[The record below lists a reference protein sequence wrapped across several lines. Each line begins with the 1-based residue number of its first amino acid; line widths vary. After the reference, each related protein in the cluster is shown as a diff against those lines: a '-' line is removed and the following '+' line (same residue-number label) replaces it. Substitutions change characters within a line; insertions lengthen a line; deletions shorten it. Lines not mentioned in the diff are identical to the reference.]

1 MSGAGAA
8 PPPDNTQGPSVGS
21 LIRSRRAVR
30 RFKPGLVPDADVN
43 EVLEAG
49 RWAPSPA
56 NRQPARFI
64 WVKSASVK
72 RELQQLAK
80 ESKEL
85 SAYWDPIFRPDGSS
99 GRVNDLETP
108 EVIAVLADPTK
119 SLTNVHADNGFE
131 WAAAM
136 SIYAMWLRAHS
147 LGYGGVFVQ
156 HWITEKAKKIL
167 NVPLSW
173 TFLGTFT
180 FGYAAETPT
189 VDRLPL
195 DQLVSID
202 RYPGRPRTCRAP
214 SASPSAPPID
224 PRQCLLWS

>member
-1 MSGAGAA
+1 MSVDVRGSIGA
-8 PPPDNTQGPSVGS
+8 
-21 LIRSRRAVR
+21 LIRTRRAVR
-30 RFKPGLVPDADVN
+30 AFKSGMIPDADVN
-43 EVLEAG
+43 EILEAA

-64 WVKSASVK
+64 WVKSSSIK
-72 RELQQLAK
+72 RELQELAK

-108 EVIAVLADPTK
+108 EVIAVLADPAK
-119 SLTNVHADNGFE
+119 SLTNIHADNGFE

-173 TFLGTFT
+173 T
-180 FGYAAETPT
+180 
-189 VDRLPL
+189 
-195 DQLVSID
+195 
-202 RYPGRPRTCRAP
+202 
-214 SASPSAPPID
+214 
-224 PRQCLLWS
+224 